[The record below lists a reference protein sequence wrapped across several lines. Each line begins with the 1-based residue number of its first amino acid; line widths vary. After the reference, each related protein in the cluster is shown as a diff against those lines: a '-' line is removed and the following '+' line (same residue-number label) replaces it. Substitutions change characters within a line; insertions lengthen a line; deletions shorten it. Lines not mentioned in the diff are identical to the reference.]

1 MSKNKKTNNNQTQNK
16 KQQNTKQNNTQKPHK
31 QVTNNKKQSKK
42 KYYNKN
48 YQNKKK
54 KQVKQQPKKEI
65 KQIEVV
71 TEPIIEEVKEIV
83 VVEATEPL
91 TEPETIPQTE
101 PIIETTEPVTETVE
115 EVKEEIKQD
124 KPKIKVFRLI
134 FIIIT
139 SLLLLAGSILDT
151 YSIILYEGAETLL
164 RILGIAITVYLFIFF
179 TYLLFRSL
187 KRKFITF
194 LIPFILS
201 IMIILIEGALFYYL
215 NKIYTSIDD
224 FSDNKYLKSASLVTY
239 NLSLNSYTDL
249 VNKKIGITNDK
260 DDYEGNVLAKEI
272 IEKLLLEDNNEIVVY
287 DSTLEELY
295 GIKNNEIDAAFFSSN
310 YIDMF
315 YSLEGFEDIE
325 YETKVLYEESKE
337 YESIEEE
344 IKSEGASLNKPFSI
358 LLIGVDSSKNGVT
371 SGYNADVLL
380 LATFNPKTLRATLTS
395 VPRDM
400 YLRTA
405 CSGGKY
411 RRINTTT
418 WGSSSSCAVQTIEN
432 MFGVNIDYYAKVNFK
447 GVVQLVDAVDGID
460 VDVEY
465 SICEQNS
472 SRKWGQ
478 NTQYI
483 EKGLQHLN
491 GEQALA
497 FARNRHKPNDGSKT
511 GKTMAKYCPTWN
523 KGARNDYTRGRNQM
537 KVIVGIVKA
546 ATKIDNPN
554 DVVAI
559 LDKVK
564 SNFQTNIKAKDLLQ
578 LYNLAK
584 SIMVSDNMNIVN
596 IQRMQLSGYYK
607 KIYEPQS
614 KSYPS
619 VTFPYQGSINDIKKE
634 IKANL
639 KNTTASGSKKI
650 SFDLNNPYKD
660 KIIGQGSYSASSI
673 PTLKSMSGLSVSSI
687 RSYASEHNLKLRF
700 IDSATGQDVSID
712 DWANYTF
719 VKQKEHKD
727 TILSMV
733 NTLTIYVKKKTEK
746 ITE

>member
-1 MSKNKKTNNNQTQNK
+1 MSKNKKKKKTNNNQTQTK
-16 KQQNTKQNNTQKPHK
+16 KQQNTKQNNAQKPHK
-31 QVTNNKKQSKK
+31 QVPSNKKQSKK
-42 KYYNKN
+42 KYYKKN

-65 KQIEVV
+65 KQIEIV

-91 TEPETIPQTE
+91 TEPIIENTE
-101 PIIETTEPVTETVE
+101 PITETVE
-115 EVKEEIKQD
+115 EIKEEIKQV

-164 RILGIAITVYLFIFF
+164 RILGIAITVYLFLFF

-194 LIPFILS
+194 IIPFILS
-201 IMIILIEGALFYYL
+201 LMIILIEGTLFYYL

-224 FSDNKYLKSASLVTY
+224 FSDNKYLKSSSLVTY

-325 YETKVLYEESKE
+325 YDTKVLYEESKE
-337 YESIEEE
+337 YENTEED

-405 CSGGKY
+405 CSGGTY

-511 GKTMAKYCPTWN
+511 GKTMAKYCPTWT

-584 SIMVSDNMNIVN
+584 SIMISDNMNIVN

-639 KNTTASGSKKI
+639 KNTSASGSKKI

-687 RSYASEHNLKLRF
+687 RNYASEHNLKLRF

-733 NTLTIYVKKKTEK
+733 NTLTIYVKKKTEE